1 MAAAALAFA
10 ACSSD
15 ELASV
20 ADRNANGLRPVE
32 FSTVVKNQTRAGQ
45 IYNDEAFATIYM
57 KTTGTFYAEDGT
69 KVVDPSLL
77 LTKSGST
84 WTYKVNGADEA
95 STLYWPLESYD
106 NTFHAWYYDGGAT
119 QGALNNK
126 TADLDAVG
134 AYATHS
140 STDEGN
146 NVALNF
152 YHAVSKAEFKVK
164 VHEKTAEGAHK
175 VKVDVKAVCLHNVN
189 FKTSGTPAY
198 TLPSSTTQMGAFAV
212 DGTSTRDLVTAIP
225 DAYEPAWV
233 TEESAVTPVG
243 SLLVMPQAIAAVEDF
258 STTTWSKP
266 YISVLAQ
273 VRIDNEGN
281 AAIFP
286 KEAGANDY
294 AWIALPLPAD
304 FTQMQA
310 HHKYI
315 FTLNFRN
322 DALGRVDR
330 DQNPNDDD
338 EPSGPDTDDLVPEED
353 EGNPIVEPA
362 HSGFALDV
370 TVTDVPDFEE
380 GGDYAINDNSQANNI
395 IDLGTLT
402 ADFVAQNGN
411 VLTGTLV
418 NNVKVSIAADA
429 TVTLSDAT
437 INGVNNWDYEWAGI
451 TCLGNATIILSGTNT
466 VKGFQR
472 NNPGIQAAY
481 NDTGVGDEYTLT
493 IQGTGSLTAS
503 SNGEA
508 AGIGGGPYTECGNIT
523 INGGT
528 ITATGGDDAAGIG
541 SGSGRP
547 CGNITISSGTVTA
560 TGGSNAA
567 GIGTGG
573 MGGICGNISISGG
586 TIAATGGSKG
596 AGIGTGKG
604 ISCGSITITSGV
616 TSLTATKGANAINS
630 IGVGYQGTCGTVTI
644 GGVEGEITESPYTY
658 PAPTPTEQIVDLS
671 TITSAYT
678 AVDGDI
684 LINTLGTGVQISIA
698 DGATITLRSAN
709 INGSDNL
716 SGTFH
721 GLNCLGDATI
731 ILENNDNV
739 VKAKCG
745 SSNDGRAGIFVPRY
759 KTLTIQAG
767 NSSGKIEATGAGE
780 AAGIGGYYNTH
791 CGAIVINSGKVNAT
805 AGSDAYDDGYGAGIG
820 ACGYRRCDGITI
832 TGGQIM
838 ATAYGYAA
846 GIGTGGDDM
855 STGYCNPGDV
865 AAITIN
871 ISVGN
876 GWVKAYKGSDATY
889 FIGGGTSTHCGY
901 VNVGGVNYEDN
912 GNRGITSS
920 TPESEVLYVSET
932 SVVYMP

>member
-1 MAAAALAFA
+1 MKATKYLAMAAAALAFA

-45 IYNDEAFATIYM
+45 IYNDAEFATIYM

-106 NTFHAWYYDGGAT
+106 NTFQAWYYDGGAA

-164 VHEKTAEGAHK
+164 VHEKTAEGVHK

-198 TLPSSTTQMGAFAV
+198 TLPTSAAQMGAFAV

-286 KEAGANDY
+286 KEAGADDY

-370 TVTDVPDFEE
+370 TVTEVYDFEE
-380 GGDYAINDNSQANNI
+380 GGDYDVNSNAPASNI

-411 VLTGTLV
+411 VLTGTLA
-418 NNVKVSIAADA
+418 NNVKISIADGA
-429 TVTLSDAT
+429 TVTLDNAS
-437 INGVNNWDYEWAGI
+437 INANGTWTTGDYAGI
-451 TCLGNATIILSGTNT
+451 TCLGDATIILKDGTTNT
-466 VKGFQR
+466 VKGFYR
-472 NNPGIQAAY
+472 YFPGIQPA
-481 NDTGVGDEYTLT
+481 VGKTLT
-493 IQGTGSLTAS
+493 IKGETEGTGSLTAS
-503 SNGEA
+503 SNGDGAGIGSRTGYDCGNIEIQGGIISAAGGQNA
-508 AGIGGGPYTECGNIT
+508 AGIGSAYHSSCGNIL
-523 INGGT
+523 ISGGT
-528 ITATGGDDAAGIG
+528 ITATGGFRAAGIG
-541 SGSGRP
+541 SGMSIDYESYKTS
-547 CGNITISSGTVTA
+547 CGDITIESTVTRVTA
-560 TGGSNAA
+560 VKGD
-567 GIGTGG
+567 G
-573 MGGICGNISISGG
+573 MGYHEEEEPDPN
-586 TIAATGGSKG
+586 TH
-596 AGIGTGKG
+596 
-604 ISCGSITITSGV
+604 
-616 TSLTATKGANAINS
+616 NS
-630 IGVGYQGTCGTVTI
+630 IGAGHESLCGTVTI
-644 GGVEGEITESPYTY
+644 GGVVTGSIRQSPYVYMTTHITVAGLDLIGSEGLTWGEIVGVNGDKLYMDWDMNY
-658 PAPTPTEQIVDLS
+658 VRRNVDGYVL
-671 TITSAYT
+671 TVNGT
-678 AVDGDI
+678 AV
-684 LINTLGTGVQISIA
+684 S
-698 DGATITLRSAN
+698 
-709 INGSDNL
+709 
-716 SGTFH
+716 
-721 GLNCLGDATI
+721 
-731 ILENNDNV
+731 
-739 VKAKCG
+739 
-745 SSNDGRAGIFVPRY
+745 P
-759 KTLTIQAG
+759 
-767 NSSGKIEATGAGE
+767 
-780 AAGIGGYYNTH
+780 
-791 CGAIVINSGKVNAT
+791 
-805 AGSDAYDDGYGAGIG
+805 
-820 ACGYRRCDGITI
+820 
-832 TGGQIM
+832 
-838 ATAYGYAA
+838 
-846 GIGTGGDDM
+846 
-855 STGYCNPGDV
+855 
-865 AAITIN
+865 
-871 ISVGN
+871 
-876 GWVKAYKGSDATY
+876 WATY
-889 FIGGGTSTHCGY
+889 
-901 VNVGGVNYEDN
+901 
-912 GNRGITSS
+912 SS
-920 TPESEVLYVSET
+920 TT
-932 SVVYMP
+932 SYDFMDEWDLDW

>member
-1 MAAAALAFA
+1 MKATKYLAMAAAALAFA

-84 WTYKVNGADEA
+84 WTYKVNGAETA

-106 NTFHAWYYDGGAT
+106 NTFQAWYYDGGAT

-198 TLPSSTTQMGAFAV
+198 TLPTSAAQMGAFAV

-273 VRIDNEGN
+273 VRIDNAGN
-281 AAIFP
+281 AAIYP
-286 KEAGANDY
+286 KEAGADDY

-370 TVTDVPDFEE
+370 TVTEVYDFEE
-380 GGDYAINDNSQANNI
+380 GGDYAINDNSQAAVDIDYIGKIVGIDGI
-395 IDLGTLT
+395 IYDTK
-402 ADFVAQNGN
+402 AEAEAVA
-411 VLTGTLV
+411 T
-418 NNVKVSIAADA
+418 
-429 TVTLSDAT
+429 
-437 INGVNNWDYEWAGI
+437 
-451 TCLGNATIILSGTNT
+451 GNAVAMI
-466 VKGFQR
+466 
-472 NNPGIQAAY
+472 AY
-481 NDTGVGDEYTLT
+481 VSNVSDGPHGLAIALEDVSSSEY
-493 IQGTGSLTAS
+493 SWA
-503 SNGEA
+503 
-508 AGIGGGPYTECGNIT
+508 
-523 INGGT
+523 
-528 ITATGGDDAAGIG
+528 DAAGA
-541 SGSGRP
+541 
-547 CGNITISSGTVTA
+547 VTTWA
-560 TGGSNAA
+560 SDNAVTGGTWRLPSIVDWQNMFIGCGADASVEENPNPDGYNMRSSYLESKLSTA
-567 GIGTGG
+567 GGTALQSYYWTGTGYDEDKAWD
-573 MGGICGNISISGG
+573 MSLLFG
-586 TIAATGGSKG
+586 TA
-596 AGIGTGKG
+596 
-604 ISCGSITITSGV
+604 
-616 TSLTATKGANAINS
+616 
-630 IGVGYQGTCGTVTI
+630 Q
-644 GGVEGEITESPYTY
+644 
-658 PAPTPTEQIVDLS
+658 
-671 TITSAYT
+671 
-678 AVDGDI
+678 
-684 LINTLGTGVQISIA
+684 
-698 DGATITLRSAN
+698 
-709 INGSDNL
+709 
-716 SGTFH
+716 FH
-721 GLNCLGDATI
+721 
-731 ILENNDNV
+731 
-739 VKAKCG
+739 
-745 SSNDGRAGIFVPRY
+745 
-759 KTLTIQAG
+759 
-767 NSSGKIEATGAGE
+767 
-780 AAGIGGYYNTH
+780 
-791 CGAIVINSGKVNAT
+791 
-805 AGSDAYDDGYGAGIG
+805 
-820 ACGYRRCDGITI
+820 
-832 TGGQIM
+832 
-838 ATAYGYAA
+838 AYG
-846 GIGTGGDDM
+846 
-855 STGYCNPGDV
+855 
-865 AAITIN
+865 
-871 ISVGN
+871 
-876 GWVKAYKGSDATY
+876 KTY
-889 FIGGGTSTHCGY
+889 EKLVRACLAF
-901 VNVGGVNYEDN
+901 
-912 GNRGITSS
+912 
-920 TPESEVLYVSET
+920 
-932 SVVYMP
+932 

>member
-1 MAAAALAFA
+1 MKATKYLAMAVMGLAFA

-106 NTFHAWYYDGGAT
+106 NTFQAWYYDDGAT

-198 TLPSSTTQMGAFAV
+198 TLPTSTTQMGAFAV
-212 DGTSTRDLVTAIP
+212 DGTSTRDLVTTIP

-243 SLLVMPQAIAAVEDF
+243 SLMVMPQAIAAVEDF

-273 VRIDNEGN
+273 VRIDNAGN

-286 KEAGANDY
+286 KEAGADDY

-353 EGNPIVEPA
+353 EGNPIVEPT

-370 TVTDVPDFEE
+370 TVTEVYDFDE
-380 GGDYAINDNSQANNI
+380 GGDYAINDNSPASNI

-437 INGVNNWDYEWAGI
+437 INGTNNESYDWAGL
-451 TCLGNATIILSGTNT
+451 TCEGDATIILKDGTTNTMKGFYDMCPGIFVPEGSTLVIKGETSGTGRLN
-466 VKGFQR
+466 
-472 NNPGIQAAY
+472 
-481 NDTGVGDEYTLT
+481 
-493 IQGTGSLTAS
+493 AS
-503 SNGEA
+503 SNGWG
-508 AGIGGGPYTECGNIT
+508 AGIGGNDCGNIE
-523 INGGT
+523 IQGG
-528 ITATGGDDAAGIG
+528 IISAAGGQNAAGIG
-541 SGSGRP
+541 SGVAGN
-547 CGNITISSGTVTA
+547 CGDITISGGTVTA
-560 TGGSNAA
+560 TGGEEAA
-567 GIGTGG
+567 GIGSGYKTE
-573 MGGICGNISISGG
+573 CGDITISGG
-586 TIAATGGSKG
+586 TVTATGGNMG
-596 AGIGTGKG
+596 AGIGSGWQAVCYNITISGGTVTATGGNSGAG
-604 ISCGSITITSGV
+604 IGCGQDAECNDITITSGV
-616 TSLTATKGANAINS
+616 ERVTAIKGEGEDIIN
-630 IGVGYQGTCGTVTI
+630 IGSGEAGYCGTVTI
-644 GGVEGEITESPYTY
+644 GGVVGEISESPYTY
-658 PAPTPTEQIVDLS
+658 PAPAGPETYTELNGGEVLHVGDVMNVPSGQEWFFPVGYSWFPENSPFTVLRAD
-671 TITSAYT
+671 IT
-678 AVDGDI
+678 
-684 LINTLGTGVQISIA
+684 TGEDPWDETV
-698 DGATITLRSAN
+698 N
-709 INGSDNL
+709 VN
-716 SGTFH
+716 
-721 GLNCLGDATI
+721 
-731 ILENNDNV
+731 EN
-739 VKAKCG
+739 
-745 SSNDGRAGIFVPRY
+745 
-759 KTLTIQAG
+759 
-767 NSSGKIEATGAGE
+767 
-780 AAGIGGYYNTH
+780 GGYY
-791 CGAIVINSGKVNAT
+791 VIQDNN
-805 AGSDAYDDGYGAGIG
+805 GSFYFTGSALPVTSTS
-820 ACGYRRCDGITI
+820 DGIL
-832 TGGQIM
+832 
-838 ATAYGYAA
+838 
-846 GIGTGGDDM
+846 
-855 STGYCNPGDV
+855 V
-865 AAITIN
+865 
-871 ISVGN
+871 
-876 GWVKAYKGSDATY
+876 TY
-889 FIGGGTSTHCGY
+889 
-901 VNVGGVNYEDN
+901 N
-912 GNRGITSS
+912 GITAWGPSY
-920 TPESEVLYVSET
+920 TFEVHE
-932 SVVYMP
+932 P

>member
-45 IYNDEAFATIYM
+45 IYNDAEFATIYM

-84 WTYKVNGADEA
+84 WTYKVNGAEEA

-106 NTFHAWYYDGGAT
+106 NTFQAWYYDGGAT

-198 TLPSSTTQMGAFAV
+198 TLPTSAAQMGAFAV

-338 EPSGPDTDDLVPEED
+338 VPSGPDTDDLVPEED

-370 TVTDVPDFEE
+370 TVTEVYDFEE
-380 GGDYAINDNSQANNI
+380 GGDYDVNSNAPSENI
-395 IDLGTLT
+395 IDLGALT
-402 ADFVAQNGN
+402 ADYVAQNGD
-411 VLTGTLV
+411 VLTGTL
-418 NNVKVSIAADA
+418 AD
-429 TVTLSDAT
+429 
-437 INGVNNWDYEWAGI
+437 
-451 TCLGNATIILSGTNT
+451 
-466 VKGFQR
+466 KH
-472 NNPGIQAAY
+472 
-481 NDTGVGDEYTLT
+481 
-493 IQGTGSLTAS
+493 
-503 SNGEA
+503 
-508 AGIGGGPYTECGNIT
+508 
-523 INGGT
+523 
-528 ITATGGDDAAGIG
+528 
-541 SGSGRP
+541 
-547 CGNITISSGTVTA
+547 
-560 TGGSNAA
+560 
-567 GIGTGG
+567 
-573 MGGICGNISISGG
+573 
-586 TIAATGGSKG
+586 
-596 AGIGTGKG
+596 
-604 ISCGSITITSGV
+604 
-616 TSLTATKGANAINS
+616 
-630 IGVGYQGTCGTVTI
+630 
-644 GGVEGEITESPYTY
+644 
-658 PAPTPTEQIVDLS
+658 
-671 TITSAYT
+671 
-678 AVDGDI
+678 
-684 LINTLGTGVQISIA
+684 QISIA
-698 DGATITLRSAN
+698 DGATIKLRDAS
-709 INGSDNL
+709 INASNTWQDGNYA
-716 SGTFH
+716 
-721 GLNCLGDATI
+721 GLTCVGDATI
-731 ILENNDNV
+731 VLEGSTGNT
-739 VKAKCG
+739 VKG
-745 SSNDGRAGIFVPRY
+745 FTYDQPGIYVPAS
-759 KTLTIQAG
+759 KTLIIKGDGSLTC
-767 NSSGKIEATGAGE
+767 ATGILVDEWESTQKRGCGIGGSLSADCGNIEIQSGTIIATAGYGC
-780 AAGIGGYYNTH
+780 AGIGSGVEH
-791 CGAIVINSGKVNAT
+791 SCGTITISGGNVTAT
-805 AGSDAYDDGYGAGIG
+805 SASSGAGIG
-820 ACGYRRCDGITI
+820 SGYNATCGNIEISDGTVNATGGSNGPGIGSGASNDLDSSCGTITI
-832 TGGQIM
+832 SGGTVIAQ
-838 ATAYGYAA
+838 GVENAA
-846 GIGTGGDDM
+846 GIGTGFSTYNTTTCGD
-855 STGYCNPGDV
+855 
-865 AAITIN
+865 ITITTGVT
-871 ISVGN
+871 SVT
-876 GWVKAYKGSDATY
+876 ATKGSGAT
-889 FIGGGTSTHCGY
+889 FSIGKASHEFGACGTVTIGGTVYYSNYDFPNDGGTY
-901 VNVGGVNYEDN
+901 LA
-912 GNRGITSS
+912 TS
-920 TPESEVLYVSET
+920 PL
-932 SVVYMP
+932 VYPAP

>member
-1 MAAAALAFA
+1 MKATKYLAMAAAALAFA

-45 IYNDEAFATIYM
+45 IYNDAEFATIYM

-106 NTFHAWYYDGGAT
+106 NTFQAWYYDGGAA

-164 VHEKTAEGAHK
+164 VHEKTAEGVHK

-198 TLPSSTTQMGAFAV
+198 TLPTSAAQMGAFAV

-286 KEAGANDY
+286 KEAGADDY

-370 TVTDVPDFEE
+370 TVTEVYDFEE
-380 GGDYAINDNSQANNI
+380 GVEVDVNQPPFDPLTTPLTFEAREDGIYIHCEFEYSKNGGDWIKDDGARFTLNKGETVSFRANMSKVDANFFSCYGKCYVYGNVMSLLHAEDYATNYSMSDEAFYRLFEDKD
-395 IDLGTLT
+395 IDIHPEKDLVLPATTLT
-402 ADFVAQNGN
+402 KRCYYRMFANQDGLTKAPKLPATTLADGCYGSMFQFCEK
-411 VLTGTLV
+411 LTTAPELPATTLV
-418 NNVKVSIAADA
+418 ANCYEGMFYYCTSLSSIKCLA
-429 TVTLSDAT
+429 TSG
-437 INGVNNWDYEWAGI
+437 INENGSTKEW
-451 TCLGNATIILSGTNT
+451 LYS
-466 VKGFQR
+466 V
-472 NNPGIQAAY
+472 
-481 NDTGVGDEYTLT
+481 
-493 IQGTGSLTAS
+493 
-503 SNGEA
+503 
-508 AGIGGGPYTECGNIT
+508 
-523 INGGT
+523 
-528 ITATGGDDAAGIG
+528 
-541 SGSGRP
+541 
-547 CGNITISSGTVTA
+547 
-560 TGGSNAA
+560 
-567 GIGTGG
+567 
-573 MGGICGNISISGG
+573 
-586 TIAATGGSKG
+586 AATG
-596 AGIGTGKG
+596 TF
-604 ISCGSITITSGV
+604 
-616 TSLTATKGANAINS
+616 TKAS
-630 IGVGYQGTCGTVTI
+630 
-644 GGVEGEITESPYTY
+644 
-658 PAPTPTEQIVDLS
+658 
-671 TITSAYT
+671 
-678 AVDGDI
+678 
-684 LINTLGTGVQISIA
+684 
-698 DGATITLRSAN
+698 GATWPEG
-709 INGSDNL
+709 INGIP
-716 SGTFH
+716 SGWT
-721 GLNCLGDATI
+721 T
-731 ILENNDNV
+731 
-739 VKAKCG
+739 
-745 SSNDGRAGIFVPRY
+745 
-759 KTLTIQAG
+759 
-767 NSSGKIEATGAGE
+767 EAE
-780 AAGIGGYYNTH
+780 
-791 CGAIVINSGKVNAT
+791 
-805 AGSDAYDDGYGAGIG
+805 
-820 ACGYRRCDGITI
+820 
-832 TGGQIM
+832 
-838 ATAYGYAA
+838 
-846 GIGTGGDDM
+846 
-855 STGYCNPGDV
+855 
-865 AAITIN
+865 
-871 ISVGN
+871 
-876 GWVKAYKGSDATY
+876 
-889 FIGGGTSTHCGY
+889 
-901 VNVGGVNYEDN
+901 
-912 GNRGITSS
+912 
-920 TPESEVLYVSET
+920 
-932 SVVYMP
+932 

>member
-1 MAAAALAFA
+1 MKATKYLAMAAAALAFA

-84 WTYKVNGADEA
+84 WTYKVNGAETA

-106 NTFHAWYYDGGAT
+106 NTFQAWYYDGGAT

-164 VHEKTAEGAHK
+164 VHDKTDEGVHK

-198 TLPSSTTQMGAFAV
+198 TLPTSAAQMGAFAV

-225 DAYEPAWV
+225 DAYVPAWV

-370 TVTDVPDFEE
+370 TVTEVYDFEE
-380 GGDYAINDNSQANNI
+380 GGDYDVNSNAPSENI

-402 ADFVAQNGN
+402 ADYVAQNGD
-411 VLTGTLV
+411 VLTGTLAE
-418 NNVKVSIAADA
+418 KH
-429 TVTLSDAT
+429 
-437 INGVNNWDYEWAGI
+437 
-451 TCLGNATIILSGTNT
+451 
-466 VKGFQR
+466 
-472 NNPGIQAAY
+472 
-481 NDTGVGDEYTLT
+481 
-493 IQGTGSLTAS
+493 
-503 SNGEA
+503 
-508 AGIGGGPYTECGNIT
+508 
-523 INGGT
+523 
-528 ITATGGDDAAGIG
+528 
-541 SGSGRP
+541 
-547 CGNITISSGTVTA
+547 
-560 TGGSNAA
+560 
-567 GIGTGG
+567 
-573 MGGICGNISISGG
+573 
-586 TIAATGGSKG
+586 
-596 AGIGTGKG
+596 
-604 ISCGSITITSGV
+604 
-616 TSLTATKGANAINS
+616 
-630 IGVGYQGTCGTVTI
+630 
-644 GGVEGEITESPYTY
+644 
-658 PAPTPTEQIVDLS
+658 
-671 TITSAYT
+671 
-678 AVDGDI
+678 
-684 LINTLGTGVQISIA
+684 QISIA
-698 DGATITLRSAN
+698 DGATIKLRDAS
-709 INGSDNL
+709 INASNTWQDGNYA
-716 SGTFH
+716 
-721 GLNCLGDATI
+721 GLTCVGDATI
-731 ILENNDNV
+731 VLEGSTGNT
-739 VKAKCG
+739 VKGFEA
-745 SSNDGRAGIFVPRY
+745 RYPGIFVPDG
-759 KTLTIQAG
+759 KTLIIKGDGSLNSATGIYGSEVHGCAIGGVCAFDKEHAVTCGNIEIQGGTIIATAG
-767 NSSGKIEATGAGE
+767 NNSAGIGSGGYGSCGSITISGGNVTVTSLGGAGIGSGYQ
-780 AAGIGGYYNTH
+780 ADCGNILISGGTVNTTGGYGGAGIGG
-791 CGAIVINSGKVNAT
+791 GM
-805 AGSDAYDDGYGAGIG
+805 SDAYKSS
-820 ACGYRRCDGITI
+820 CGTITI
-832 TGGQIM
+832 NGGTV
-838 ATAYGYAA
+838 TARGGDYAP
-846 GIGTGGDDM
+846 GIGTGHQ
-855 STGYCNPGDV
+855 Y
-865 AAITIN
+865 N
-871 ISVGN
+871 ISDQNADCGN
-876 GWVKAYKGSDATY
+876 IYITTGVTSVTVYPGGGSDGAWTY
-889 FIGGGTSTHCGY
+889 GSRTTIGKGY
-901 VNVGGVNYEDN
+901 RVEDWTGKIYVGADTEGVTMIN
-912 GNRGITSS
+912 GIDYN
-920 TPESEVLYVSET
+920 PW
-932 SVVYMP
+932 VYPAP

>member
-1 MAAAALAFA
+1 MKATKYLAMAAAALAFA

-45 IYNDEAFATIYM
+45 IYNDAEFATIYM

-106 NTFHAWYYDGGAT
+106 NTFQAWYYDGGAT

-164 VHEKTAEGAHK
+164 VHDKTAEEAHK

-198 TLPSSTTQMGAFAV
+198 TLPTSAAQMGAFAV

-243 SLLVMPQAIAAVEDF
+243 SLMVMPQAIAAVEDF

-273 VRIDNEGN
+273 VRIDNAGN

-286 KEAGANDY
+286 KEAGADDY

-338 EPSGPDTDDLVPEED
+338 VPSGPDTDDLVPEED

-370 TVTDVPDFEE
+370 TVTEVYDFEE
-380 GGDYAINDNSQANNI
+380 GGYYTINDNSQAAVDIDYIGKIVGIDGI
-395 IDLGTLT
+395 IYDTK
-402 ADFVAQNGN
+402 AEAEAVA
-411 VLTGTLV
+411 T
-418 NNVKVSIAADA
+418 
-429 TVTLSDAT
+429 
-437 INGVNNWDYEWAGI
+437 
-451 TCLGNATIILSGTNT
+451 GNAVAMI
-466 VKGFQR
+466 
-472 NNPGIQAAY
+472 AY
-481 NDTGVGDEYTLT
+481 VSNVSDGPHGLAIALEDVSSSEY
-493 IQGTGSLTAS
+493 SWA
-503 SNGEA
+503 
-508 AGIGGGPYTECGNIT
+508 
-523 INGGT
+523 
-528 ITATGGDDAAGIG
+528 DAAGA
-541 SGSGRP
+541 
-547 CGNITISSGTVTA
+547 VTTWA
-560 TGGSNAA
+560 SDKAVTGGTWRLPSIVDWQNMF
-567 GIGTGG
+567 IG
-573 MGGICGNISISGG
+573 CGASDPYSDDPSSMSYSELASKLTTAQGDALQSYGNYWSSTESDPVNSVKYAYLVSISGNRAYFNKG
-586 TIAATGGSKG
+586 KESKE
-596 AGIGTGKG
+596 
-604 ISCGSITITSGV
+604 
-616 TSLTATKGANAINS
+616 
-630 IGVGYQGTCGTVTI
+630 YQVR
-644 GGVEGEITESPYTY
+644 
-658 PAPTPTEQIVDLS
+658 A
-671 TITSAYT
+671 
-678 AVDGDI
+678 
-684 LINTLGTGVQISIA
+684 
-698 DGATITLRSAN
+698 
-709 INGSDNL
+709 
-716 SGTFH
+716 
-721 GLNCLGDATI
+721 CLA
-731 ILENNDNV
+731 
-739 VKAKCG
+739 
-745 SSNDGRAGIFVPRY
+745 F
-759 KTLTIQAG
+759 
-767 NSSGKIEATGAGE
+767 
-780 AAGIGGYYNTH
+780 
-791 CGAIVINSGKVNAT
+791 
-805 AGSDAYDDGYGAGIG
+805 
-820 ACGYRRCDGITI
+820 
-832 TGGQIM
+832 
-838 ATAYGYAA
+838 
-846 GIGTGGDDM
+846 
-855 STGYCNPGDV
+855 
-865 AAITIN
+865 
-871 ISVGN
+871 
-876 GWVKAYKGSDATY
+876 
-889 FIGGGTSTHCGY
+889 
-901 VNVGGVNYEDN
+901 
-912 GNRGITSS
+912 
-920 TPESEVLYVSET
+920 
-932 SVVYMP
+932 